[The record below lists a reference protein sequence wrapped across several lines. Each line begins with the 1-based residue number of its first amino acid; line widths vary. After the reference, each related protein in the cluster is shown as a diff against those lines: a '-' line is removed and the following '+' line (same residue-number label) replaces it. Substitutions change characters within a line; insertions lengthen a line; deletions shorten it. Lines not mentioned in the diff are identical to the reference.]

1 MIGKIRR
8 GERVQGLLRYLYG
21 PGRYE
26 EHRDPHVVAGF
37 RSAPELEPGVR
48 ADGSRDFRRL
58 DALLTQ
64 PLALLGDRNYRQ
76 PVWHLPLRAAPEDPV
91 MSDRRWARIAHEVM
105 DRVGLAPDGD
115 FGAVR
120 WVAVRHAADHVHIV
134 ATLARQ
140 DGGRPDVWNDG
151 YRVRDA
157 CRAVERRYGL
167 RWTAPADRT
176 AARRPSRGEI
186 EKAARHGRPLPSR
199 TLLRRTVQ
207 MAAAGASN
215 EAEFFRRLR
224 DEGVLIRRR
233 FSERTAGEMTGY
245 AVALP
250 DDLNGDGRPVWYG
263 GGKLAADLTL
273 PKLRRRWTGA
283 DESVRASS
291 PFRPLDGRHLS
302 ERTRRAVLRTAVR
315 RAADESATT
324 NEFLDRLRGE
334 ELLVKLRYSQTVHRK
349 ISGYA
354 IAFAPE
360 HDGEDPTWYPGSRLA
375 DDLSLSRLR
384 RRWATPLAHREPAA
398 DHDEL
403 TPEERQAFYDD
414 AARAAAFATA
424 ETRRHLVTNPHA
436 AQDACWAASDALH
449 VAARATGNRHLHRAA
464 DAYDRAARAPHGRIP
479 APTPAGNA
487 LRTTAR
493 LLALTGTAKDRT
505 VVSMMLLIANFI
517 TLLDTIAQLR
527 HLQGRHAQADAA
539 RRAAA
544 HTRRAQPAGHAPA
557 PPPAGPSAQ
566 ARLAMAAF
574 PNAWAPL
581 PQNAQSRTAPSAPTG
596 PVRPGRRRP

>member
-1 MIGKIRR
+1 M
-8 GERVQGLLRYLYG
+8 GLLRYLYG
-21 PGRYE
+21 PGRHE

-58 DALLTQ
+58 DALFTQ
-64 PLALLGDRNYRQ
+64 PLALLGERNYRQ

-91 MSDRRWARIAHEVM
+91 MSDQQWARIAHEVM
-105 DRVGLAPDGD
+105 DRVGLAPAGD

-157 CRAVERRYGL
+157 CRAIERQYGL
-167 RWTAPADRT
+167 RRTAPADRT

-186 EKAARHGRPLPSR
+186 EKAVRHGRPLPSR
-199 TLLRRTVQ
+199 TLLRRKVQ
-207 MAAAGASN
+207 TAAAGASS
-215 EAEFFRRLR
+215 EAEFFRQLR
-224 DEGVLIRRR
+224 DEGVLVRQR

-250 DDLNGDGRPVWYG
+250 DDLNSDGRPVWFG

-283 DESVRASS
+283 DGSVHASS
-291 PFRPLDGRHLS
+291 PLRPLDGRHLS

-334 ELLVKLRYSQTVHRK
+334 GLLVKLRYSQTVDGQ
-349 ISGYA
+349 ITGYA
-354 IAFAPE
+354 VAFAAE
-360 HDGEDPTWYPGSRLA
+360 HDGHEPTWYPGSRLA

-384 RRWATPLAHREPAA
+384 QRWASPAA
-398 DHDEL
+398 YRQSAAGQDEL

-424 ETRRHLVTNPHA
+424 QIRRHLVTNPHA

-449 VAARATGNRHLHRAA
+449 VAARVTGNRHLHRAA
-464 DAYDRAARAPHGRIP
+464 DAYDRAARAPCGRIP
-479 APTPAGNA
+479 TPTPAGNA

-505 VVSMMLLIANFI
+505 VVSTMLLVANFI
-517 TLLDTIAQLR
+517 SLLDTIAQL
-527 HLQGRHAQADAA
+527 HSLQERHAQADAA

-544 HTRRAQPAGHAPA
+544 HTREARPAGGAPS

-574 PNAWAPL
+574 PTAWAPL
-581 PQNAQSRTAPSAPTG
+581 PQDAQSRSAPSAPTG
-596 PVRPGRRRP
+596 PARSGRRRP

>member
-1 MIGKIRR
+1 
-8 GERVQGLLRYLYG
+8 
-21 PGRYE
+21 
-26 EHRDPHVVAGF
+26 
-37 RSAPELEPGVR
+37 
-48 ADGSRDFRRL
+48 
-58 DALLTQ
+58 
-64 PLALLGDRNYRQ
+64 
-76 PVWHLPLRAAPEDPV
+76 
-91 MSDRRWARIAHEVM
+91 
-105 DRVGLAPDGD
+105 
-115 FGAVR
+115 
-120 WVAVRHAADHVHIV
+120 VAVRHAADHVHIV

-157 CRAVERRYGL
+157 CRAVEHRYGL
-167 RWTAPADRT
+167 RRTAPADRT

-186 EKAARHGRPLPSR
+186 ETAARHGRPLPSR

-207 MAAAGASN
+207 TAAAGASS

-224 DEGVLIRRR
+224 DEGVLVRRR

-273 PKLRRRWTGA
+273 PKLRRRWA
-283 DESVRASS
+283 DADGSVRSS

-324 NEFLDRLRGE
+324 NEFLDQLRGE
-334 ELLVKLRYSQTVHRK
+334 ELLVKLRYSQIVHGQ
-349 ISGYA
+349 ITGYA

-360 HDGEDPTWYPGSRLA
+360 HDGQEPTWYPGSRLA

-384 RRWATPLAHREPAA
+384 QRWATPAADREPTA

-424 ETRRHLVTNPHA
+424 EIRRHLVTNPHA

-464 DAYDRAARAPHGRIP
+464 DAYDRAARAPHGRVP

-493 LLALTGTAKDRT
+493 LLVISGTAKDRT

-527 HLQGRHAQADAA
+527 HFQGCHAQADAA

-544 HTRRAQPAGHAPA
+544 HTRQARPACGAHA
-557 PPPAGPSAQ
+557 PPPVGPSAQ

-581 PQNAQSRTAPSAPTG
+581 PQGALSRPAPPAPTG

>member
-1 MIGKIRR
+1 M
-8 GERVQGLLRYLYG
+8 
-21 PGRYE
+21 
-26 EHRDPHVVAGF
+26 
-37 RSAPELEPGVR
+37 
-48 ADGSRDFRRL
+48 
-58 DALLTQ
+58 
-64 PLALLGDRNYRQ
+64 
-76 PVWHLPLRAAPEDPV
+76 
-91 MSDRRWARIAHEVM
+91 
-105 DRVGLAPDGD
+105 
-115 FGAVR
+115 
-120 WVAVRHAADHVHIV
+120 

-157 CRAVERRYGL
+157 CRAVEQRYGL
-167 RWTAPADRT
+167 RRTAPADRT

-207 MAAAGASN
+207 TAAAGASS

-283 DESVRASS
+283 DGSVRASS
-291 PFRPLDGRHLS
+291 QFCPLDGRHLS

-324 NEFLDRLRGE
+324 SEFLDRLRGE
-334 ELLVKLRYSQTVHRK
+334 GLL
-349 ISGYA
+349 
-354 IAFAPE
+354 
-360 HDGEDPTWYPGSRLA
+360 
-375 DDLSLSRLR
+375 
-384 RRWATPLAHREPAA
+384 
-398 DHDEL
+398 
-403 TPEERQAFYDD
+403 
-414 AARAAAFATA
+414 
-424 ETRRHLVTNPHA
+424 
-436 AQDACWAASDALH
+436 
-449 VAARATGNRHLHRAA
+449 
-464 DAYDRAARAPHGRIP
+464 
-479 APTPAGNA
+479 
-487 LRTTAR
+487 
-493 LLALTGTAKDRT
+493 
-505 VVSMMLLIANFI
+505 
-517 TLLDTIAQLR
+517 
-527 HLQGRHAQADAA
+527 QADAA

-544 HTRRAQPAGHAPA
+544 HTRQARPASHAPA
-557 PPPAGPSAQ
+557 PPPTGPNAQ

-581 PQNAQSRTAPSAPTG
+581 PQNAQSRTAPSAPTD
-596 PVRPGRRRP
+596 PVRPGRRRRP